1 MKTLEK
7 DIRIMYKSSD
17 VVNSTFKIL
26 IHIYIY
32 IYNTHYISEQQLLV
46 SLRNPFVQF
55 VTVKYP
61 SASKKNTGVKDQR
74 GKKENK
80 ANKLNL
86 IHQNTM

>member
-26 IHIYIY
+26 IPI
-32 IYNTHYISEQQLLV
+32 YISEQQLLV

-61 SASKKNTGVKDQR
+61 SASKKDTGVKDQR

>member
-26 IHIYIY
+26 IPIYIY
-32 IYNTHYISEQQLLV
+32 IYISEQQLLV

-61 SASKKNTGVKDQR
+61 SASKKDTGVKDQR